1 MIKKSFASHSHFVV
15 ALLAIALMLALPT
28 VAHAET
34 KRYSVPNASFEIWL
48 NDDGSAEVEETW
60 EVAYEE
66 GDFTR
71 FYKDIYTSGLETEE
85 RFSNISVK
93 KVTIN
98 GKKCSHTNDTVG
110 RPDYHYNVSTMG
122 YCKEIAAY
130 LASHNQ
136 TNTYVFRYVLS
147 DVVKNVD
154 DQYGF
159 FSYRLV
165 GTNFDKM
172 IDQLSVLVHAPEMS

>member
-1 MIKKSFASHSHFVV
+1 MLSELCVSLILVQQLKTIEARLTARMSYRRDQLIKKSFASCSHFVV

-60 EVAYEE
+60 EVTYKE

-71 FYKDIYTSGLETEE
+71 FFKDIYTSGLETEE

-93 KVTIN
+93 K
-98 GKKCSHTNDTVG
+98 
-110 RPDYHYNVSTMG
+110 
-122 YCKEIAAY
+122 
-130 LASHNQ
+130 
-136 TNTYVFRYVLS
+136 
-147 DVVKNVD
+147 
-154 DQYGF
+154 
-159 FSYRLV
+159 
-165 GTNFDKM
+165 
-172 IDQLSVLVHAPEMS
+172 